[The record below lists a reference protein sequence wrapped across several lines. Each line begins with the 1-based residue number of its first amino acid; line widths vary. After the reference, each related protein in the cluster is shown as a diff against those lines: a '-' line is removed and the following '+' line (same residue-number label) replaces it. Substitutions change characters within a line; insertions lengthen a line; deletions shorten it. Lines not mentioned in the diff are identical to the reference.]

1 MEFVQFHPT
10 GMIWPPSV
18 RGILVTEG
26 VRGDGGVLLNNKG
39 ERFMFNYIP
48 EMFAAETADTPE
60 EARRWLEGDKEAR
73 RPPDLLTRDVVARAI
88 RAEVEAGRGSPAA
101 APFWILP
108 ASGMRSSSS
117 GSCRVCT
124 TSSNNWA
131 MWISPNS
138 PWSWDQPATI
148 SWVGYASM
156 LTPQS
161 TVPGVVCRRRGSW
174 WPARLQSVG
183 WQLAE

>member
-60 EARRWLEGDKEAR
+60 EARRWLDGDKEAR

-88 RAEVEAGRGSPAA
+88 RAEVEAGRGSPHGV
-101 APFWILP
+101 PFWILQAAGCGVHQAEAAEYVP
-108 ASGMRSSSS
+108 PVQTAGRC
-117 GSCRVCT
+117 GYHQ
-124 TSSNNWA
+124 A
-131 MWISPNS
+131 
-138 PWSWDQPATI
+138 AHG
-148 SWVGYASM
+148 VGPTCHYIMGGVRGADAVTGNPGLYAA
-156 LTPQS
+156 
-161 TVPGVVCRRRGSW
+161 RRWR
-174 WPARLQSVG
+174 WPARLQSAG
-183 WQLAE
+183 RQLAE

>member
-60 EARRWLEGDKEAR
+60 EARRWLDGDKEAR
-73 RPPDLLTRDVVARAI
+73 RPPDLLTRCVARAI
-88 RAEVEAGRGSPAA
+88 RAEVEAGGGVRTGCLSGYFQQRDAE
-101 APFWILP
+101 FIKRKLP
-108 ASGMRSSSS
+108 SMYHI
-117 GSCRVCT
+117 
-124 TSSNNWA
+124 SSNSWA

-138 PWSWDQPATI
+138 PWSGTNLPLHHGGVRVDADTAATM
-148 SWVGYASM
+148 S
-156 LTPQS
+156 
-161 TVPGVVCRRRGSW
+161 RGCMPPERW
-174 WPARLQSVG
+174 LAACTAPIG
-183 WQLAE
+183 WEATR